1 MELNINDV
9 WEQAVTLD
17 QCHGEDAVTVA
28 TTRMVEHLKARDHNA
43 AGFWSAVANRLIEIQ
58 KIKMR
63 IMPAQIPDE
72 DPEMGLRP
80 FTDLEGDEQIP
91 IASANEN

>member
-1 MELNINDV
+1 MELDLNHV

-17 QCHGEDAVTVA
+17 QCHGEEAVTVA

-58 KIKMR
+58 KIKMK
-63 IMPAQIPDE
+63 IMPVHLADE
-72 DPEMGLRP
+72 ADRLGLLPTTDPIGVP
-80 FTDLEGDEQIP
+80 QIP